1 MGQFRQISTF
11 VEVVAKGSLSAAARA
26 EGIAPAM
33 IGRRLDAL
41 EQRLGVKLLQRTTRK
56 LALTN
61 EGAAFLED
69 CQRILGELEEAEAAV
84 AERSVK
90 ASGHLLISAPAG
102 FGRQHVAPLIP
113 SFVAEHRDVTVSLN
127 LNDRL
132 VDLIGEGID
141 VAIRIASLSDS
152 SLVSTKLADN
162 QRVLVGSP
170 AYLKRAG
177 TPRIPADLAKHNCLA
192 ISSEGSQRGWT
203 FRENGKNVILK
214 VAGNMVCNDG
224 EVLHDWALAGKG
236 LAWRSMWEVG
246 AEIAS
251 GQLVTVLDQF
261 AAPGNDIYAVFAQ
274 RRHLPLRIRAFVD
287 FLRHSYSQPITG
299 ANALSEDAGPA
310 GASAASRL
318 RCSPL
323 RARTDVRFSATSAFA
338 TMCAGVTQE
347 QSRSLPLTQSTQKRA
362 AEPIKHTQNPCLTEI

>member
-11 VEVVAKGSLSAAARA
+11 VEVVARGSLSAAARA

-41 EQRLGVKLLQRTTRK
+41 EARLGVKLLQRTTRK

-69 CQRILGELEEAEAAV
+69 CQRILGELEEAESAV
-84 AERSVK
+84 AERSAT
-90 ASGHLLISAPAG
+90 ASGHLLVSAPAG
-102 FGRQHVAPLIP
+102 FGRQHVAPLLP
-113 SFVAEHRDVTVSLN
+113 SFLAEHRDVTINLN
-127 LNDRL
+127 LNDRM
-132 VDLIGEGID
+132 VDVVGEGID

-152 SLVSTKLADN
+152 SLVGVKLADN
-162 QRVLVGSP
+162 QRVLVASP
-170 AYLKRAG
+170 AYLKRHGAPA
-177 TPRIPADLAKHNCLA
+177 TLADLARHNCLA

-203 FRENGKNVILK
+203 FRDNGKLLTLK

-224 EVLHDWALAGKG
+224 EVLHDWALAGRG

-246 AEIAS
+246 AEIEA
-251 GQLVTVLDQF
+251 GRLLTVLDRY

-287 FLRHSYSQPITG
+287 FLRHTYAQ
-299 ANALSEDAGPA
+299 AGYWRK
-310 GASAASRL
+310 G
-318 RCSPL
+318 
-323 RARTDVRFSATSAFA
+323 
-338 TMCAGVTQE
+338 
-347 QSRSLPLTQSTQKRA
+347 
-362 AEPIKHTQNPCLTEI
+362 